1 MTYEY
6 PLKKK
11 VIMYLDKMA
20 IKLKLLINLINFDD
34 ENVLIIFVFDRKLTD
49 IISYCFVML
58 YDLFFFFF
66 FLLFWQIVLV
76 CVSSICE

>member
-11 VIMYLDKMA
+11 VIMYSDKMA

-58 YDLFFFFF
+58 YDLFFLTILANCACGCF
-66 FLLFWQIVLV
+66 
-76 CVSSICE
+76 SSICE